1 MVRKQRHFAY
11 TFVLKFDC
19 IKYQFLI
26 ITEGNTEN
34 KVITGD
40 KVIQKT
46 RSYRR
51 QGHNRRQYHTDGRN
65 KLLGTHSI
73 SPFMK

>member
-1 MVRKQRHFAY
+1 MVRKKGNFAY

-34 KVITGD
+34 KV
-40 KVIQKT
+40 
-46 RSYRR
+46 
-51 QGHNRRQYHTDGRN
+51 
-65 KLLGTHSI
+65 
-73 SPFMK
+73 